1 MFNGIFEVWYGLIG
15 ENIVVF
21 VTKFSEVLWGNRV
34 AFLAKGSVFF
44 LLDMYFEVCVHQHAV
59 NLVVSLINCF
69 SFFCLWIFLGLQRW
83 IGSEDLNFAPKE
95 GSPIANLD
103 LWVDLV
109 G

>member
-1 MFNGIFEVWYGLIG
+1 MGKSSGL
-15 ENIVVF
+15 
-21 VTKFSEVLWGNRV
+21 FSER
-34 AFLAKGSVFF
+34 KCFF
-44 LLDMYFEVCVHQHAV
+44 LLDLYFEVCVHQHAV